1 MNKSILFLKA
11 HAKARKI
18 VAIVGD
24 YVIAFSIALKEEYA
38 AQKAVFRIRN
48 IVRQSEKAVAVGVR
62 LVCPFSDQ
70 AISRMVW
77 LPKSMIKDGAIAAW
91 FWDKKIK
98 ELKSS
103 INYSGARSLI
113 VEI

>member
-11 HAKARKI
+11 HAKARRI
-18 VAIVGD
+18 VKNVGD
-24 YVIAFSIALKEEYA
+24 YMIAFSLSLKEVYA
-38 AQKAVFRIRN
+38 EQKAVFEVRN

-70 AISRMVW
+70 SISRMVW

-103 INYSGARSLI
+103 ISYSGASSLI
-113 VEI
+113 VEV